1 MSKEIIEIKAIAE
14 DLHGNLVR
22 TWENPEQFRNYI
34 ERALEQALTA
44 QKEELKKRIEEKK
57 LDLTQDTCMTNYCNC
72 EHEGRNKVLDEL
84 SSELNHQ

>member
-44 QKEELKKRIEEKK
+44 QKEELKKRIEGKRIVVEEKEK
-57 LDLTQDTCMTNYCNC
+57 GTYYAQHCNGYNQALDDII
-72 EHEGRNKVLDEL
+72 
-84 SSELNHQ
+84 SELNHQ